1 MSNPNPA
8 FVENLVGAA
17 LRALDPGRLIGRHED
32 RLRSLGPCRVIAVGK
47 AAIPMAEAA
56 APILG
61 TSVRGGVLISPA
73 PGPRRETPVPGFEV
87 YSADHPLPTPRNL
100 AAANAAADLVRAVQ
114 PDESLVIL
122 LSGGAS
128 AMLTLPAPG
137 LTLDDLRALT
147 SALLRAGATIDDL
160 NCVRKHCE
168 QLKGGGLARIAV
180 ESRCRRVVSLI
191 LSDVVGDRLDVIGS
205 GPTAADPTTYADAI
219 GVLDRFG
226 LIDSVPAV
234 TTHLRE
240 GAAGKHAETVKPG
253 DYALACVENVIIG
266 SNTIAVEAAAA
277 CLREQGCEVVEVRSG
292 VTGEARTVGA
302 QLAERVRGL
311 ARVSPGTGCACRAV
325 VWGGETTVTVRG
337 KGAGGRNQELAL
349 AASLELEAVLNV
361 AVISFATDGVDGASD
376 AAGAVVDGQS
386 AARARAAGLDP
397 AAALAD
403 NDSYGLF
410 SRLETSKTSS
420 GRRILIRT
428 GPTGTNVND
437 VMIGLWRAGCFTL
450 AGS

>member
-1 MSNPNPA
+1 MPNPDLS
-8 FVENLVGAA
+8 FVDNLLRGV
-17 LRALDPGRLIGRHED
+17 LRAIDPGQLIRKHED
-32 RLRSLGPCRVIAVGK
+32 QMRSLGPCHVIAVGK
-47 AAIPMAEAA
+47 AAHPMAEAA
-56 APILG
+56 PSIIGENL
-61 TSVRGGVLISPA
+61 RGGILISPSLNQPRTA
-73 PGPRRETPVPGFEV
+73 PAPGFEV
-87 YSADHPLPTPRNL
+87 YPADHPLPTARNL
-100 AAANAAADLVRAVQ
+100 AAAAAAADLVREFG
-114 PDESLVIL
+114 PDESLLVL

-137 LTLDDLRALT
+137 LTLDDLRAIT
-147 SALLRAGATIDDL
+147 NALLRTGATIDDL

-168 QLKGGGLARIAV
+168 RLKGGGLARIAV
-180 ESRCRRVVSLI
+180 ESGCRRVASLI

-219 GVLDRFG
+219 AVLERFG
-226 LIDSVPAV
+226 LNDSVPAM
-234 TTHLRE
+234 TTHLRD

-253 DYALACVENVIIG
+253 DATVACVDNVIIG

-311 ARVSPGTGCACRAV
+311 ARVSPGAGSACRAV

-337 KGAGGRNQELAL
+337 TGAGGRNQELAL
-349 AASLELEAVLNV
+349 AAAIALDGV
-361 AVISFATDGVDGASD
+361 ADGMVISFATDGVDGSSD
-376 AAGAVVDGQS
+376 AAGAVVDGQT
-386 AARARAAGLDP
+386 AALARAAGLDP
-397 AAALAD
+397 DAALAD

-410 SRLETSKTSS
+410 SRLEGSKTSS

-437 VMIGLWRAGCFTL
+437 VMIGLRWAGSFTL